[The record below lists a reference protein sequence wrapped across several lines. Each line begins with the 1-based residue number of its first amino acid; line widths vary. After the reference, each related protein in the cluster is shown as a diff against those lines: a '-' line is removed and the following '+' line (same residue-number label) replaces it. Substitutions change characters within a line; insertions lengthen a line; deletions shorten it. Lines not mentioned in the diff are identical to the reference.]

1 MSWRKGILML
11 SCHLV
16 DLVAVFTLFQPMFHM
31 LSARKQFSSEERRL
45 SKEARSSQETVKVG
59 SFSQELSSEERIASK
74 RRQKAYISAEKLR
87 MKESRQ
93 LARRRM
99 MHSGESSSSAE
110 SRLRPGAFRVITLK
124 KTDLPRT
131 LTTTTTASLTNQ
143 FTSTTLQPASSKQM
157 RVSC

>member
-1 MSWRKGILML
+1 
-11 SCHLV
+11 
-16 DLVAVFTLFQPMFHM
+16 MFLHDSNQFF
-31 LSARKQFSSEERRL
+31 LCVSARKQFSSEGRRL
-45 SKEARSSQETVKVG
+45 SKDSRSSQETVKVG

-99 MHSGESSSSAE
+99 MHSRELSSSAE

-131 LTTTTTASLTNQ
+131 LTTTTTASSTNQ
-143 FTSTTLQPASSKQM
+143 FTSTIQPASSKQM